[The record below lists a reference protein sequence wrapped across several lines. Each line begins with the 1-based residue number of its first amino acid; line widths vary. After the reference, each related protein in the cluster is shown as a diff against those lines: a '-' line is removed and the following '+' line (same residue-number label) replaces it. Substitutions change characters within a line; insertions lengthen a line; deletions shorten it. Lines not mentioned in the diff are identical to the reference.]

1 MSSLSPATDAGPR
14 KPFALVRKQAQ
25 GLRLYAV
32 NELAVGENIGPGMA
46 LSDAR
51 AMVPGLATAP
61 ADLGADRQALH
72 RLARWCGR
80 YSPWVAVD
88 LSHDEEP
95 DGIWID
101 TSGCDHLFG
110 GEAAMLQD
118 MTERLVRAQITA
130 RLGLGPTPGAAWA
143 VARHGGGN
151 IVPETIVSD
160 DRIEA
165 ALGPLPVE
173 GLRLSHD
180 VRTDLHRFGLRRIGD
195 LYDLPRDA
203 LYRRFDARDRA
214 QAVIR
219 RLDQAL
225 GRVDEPIVPM
235 AVPPVLRASRNFVD
249 PIFDLPVIE
258 RVLADLLQDLMPV
271 LEEHHQGA
279 RSLTLN
285 AYRVDGSV
293 FPVTVAAS
301 VASRDAGH
309 FRRLFAERLDHVD
322 PGFGIDLLVLAVG
335 RVEAMKPVQKA
346 WPAAGITMP
355 DRQSLAPLVDRLI
368 NRFGPDRVLWR
379 EPHESHIPERAEQRR
394 SALAGPPSRTL
405 TWQADRPPRPL
416 RLFTHPESVEVMAE
430 VPDGPPV
437 RFRWRRRLYD
447 VRRVE
452 GPERIG
458 PEWWSQNEPG
468 VRCTRDYFRVED
480 TTGRRFWL
488 YRDGLYDGEA
498 RVEAPRWYVH
508 GLFA

>member
-1 MSSLSPATDAGPR
+1 
-14 KPFALVRKQAQ
+14 
-25 GLRLYAV
+25 
-32 NELAVGENIGPGMA
+32 MA

-51 AMVPGLATAP
+51 AMVPHLASAP
-61 ADLGADRQALH
+61 ADLRADRQALS

-80 YSPWVAVD
+80 YSPWAAVD

-101 TSGCDHLFG
+101 TTGCDHLFG

-118 MTERLVRAQITA
+118 MIDRLTQARITA
-130 RLGLGPTPGAAWA
+130 RVGIAATPGAAWA
-143 VARHGGGN
+143 VARHGAEAV
-151 IVPETIVSD
+151 VPGEET
-160 DRIEA
+160 EA
-165 ALGPLPVE
+165 ALHPLPVE

-195 LYDLPRDA
+195 LYGLPRDA

-225 GRVDEPIVPM
+225 GRIDEPIVPM
-235 AVPPVLRASRNFVD
+235 AVPPVLRASRNFVE

-258 RVLADLLQDLMPV
+258 RVLAELLQDLLPT
-271 LEEHHQGA
+271 LEERHQGA
-279 RSLTLN
+279 RTLTLN

-301 VASRDAGH
+301 VSSRDADH
-309 FRRLFAERLDHVD
+309 FRRLFAERLERID

-346 WPAAGITMP
+346 WPATGVTMP
-355 DRQSLAPLVDRLI
+355 DRQPMAPLVDRLV

-379 EPHESHIPERAEQRR
+379 EPHESHVPERAERRR
-394 SALAGPPSRTL
+394 SALAGPSPETSI
-405 TWQADRPPRPL
+405 WQTDRPPRPL
-416 RLFTHPESVEVMAE
+416 RLFAYPEDVEVMAE

-458 PEWWSQNEPG
+458 PEWWAQNEPG
-468 VRCTRDYFRVED
+468 ARATRDYFRVED

-488 YRDGLYDGEA
+488 YRDGLYAGEERA
-498 RVEAPRWYVH
+498 DAPRWYVH